1 MSPISGTSPI
11 ALTLPSG
18 GAKAVAAKAGDFSQ
32 ALNKVLQQVSV
43 QQNEAADSAKRFQ
56 LGDPNVSLEKTMV
69 ALQTA
74 NVSFQ
79 ALVQVRNRVV
89 AAYQDIMN
97 MQV

>member
-1 MSPISGTSPI
+1 MSPITGPGPLSL
-11 ALTLPSG
+11 ALPVG
-18 GAKAVAAKAGDFSQ
+18 GANAVAAKRGDFSQ
-32 ALNKVLQQVSV
+32 ALNQALQQVSV
-43 QQNEAADSAKRFQ
+43 QQNDATELARRFQ
-56 LGDPNVSLEKTMV
+56 LGEPNVSLEQTMI
-69 ALQTA
+69 AAQTA

>member
-1 MSPISGTSPI
+1 MSPISGVSPI
-11 ALTLPSG
+11 ALSQTVG
-18 GAKAVAAKAGDFSQ
+18 GAAPITAKKADFTQ
-32 ALNKVLQQVSV
+32 ALNQALEQVSLK
-43 QQNEAADSAKRFQ
+43 QNEAEDLAQRFQ
-56 LGDPNVSLEKTMV
+56 LGEPGVSLEKTMV

-74 NVSFQ
+74 NISFQ